1 VRQREERERDKGRA
15 SEMQHLHQSRSVRDK
30 KRDRGKRQRARQRSS
45 ICNNSEMQHLQQST
59 SFHYTPAVIHYLPSH
74 AGRETESETEG
85 ERARCSICNNLVHSI
100 TLLPKS
106 FIYLLMEGGR
116 QRARQRES
124 ERDAASAL
132 I

>member
-1 VRQREERERDKGRA
+1 
-15 SEMQHLHQSRSVRDK
+15 MQHLH
-30 KRDRGKRQRARQRSS
+30 
-45 ICNNSEMQHLQQST
+45 QST

-74 AGRETESETEG
+74 AGRETESERDAASAT
-85 ERARCSICNNLVHSI
+85 ILVHSI